1 MFSSACQLILHLHP
15 SRVLD
20 KELRGGDLCHNNI
33 AAQLLRQIALD
44 IHPRTGFQRLRR
56 PVRKAIPRMNRVG
69 FVNHLLLTVAVRMP
83 QLTDDVRNVA
93 RRGCLDKSEDR
104 AGKEKFVYG

>member
-1 MFSSACQLILHLHP
+1 M
-15 SRVLD
+15 RLD

-33 AAQLLRQIALD
+33 AAQLLRQVPLD
-44 IHPRTGFQRLRR
+44 IHLHTGFQRLRR

-83 QLTDDVRNVA
+83 QLTDDVRSVA